1 MWKIYAAAVREYK
14 VTALTP
20 AFFIGAVVV
29 PAVIWGLMFFVGATG
44 LLDSEKPPMEG
55 RIAVVDSTP
64 GQQLTADLSEL
75 FSPEGRARAAEAQMQ
90 ALRAQLDRLPPEMR
104 EQAMNAMPM
113 AEAMIGAT
121 DDGPDVDIVP
131 ITPEDANLNE
141 LREQVRE
148 GDYLALI
155 VVSEESVRIPVP
167 TDSEDAPA
175 APDPNNL
182 GPSQYRIDRAPS
194 LDPDYLGEIQRAVH
208 RVIQNTRYEQAG
220 IDPATVLLIAENSPQ
235 AITTLVTE
243 DGDKAGP
250 SAELVRFLPFI
261 FMMLIY
267 ASVLTGGNYLLMGT
281 LEEKG
286 SRVMEVLLSAVS
298 PTQLLIGKLIGQGLV
313 GLTVVGIYGAVGIAA
328 ADRFNYLAV
337 LPSGIQIVWMALYF
351 FMAYFFLGAMM
362 VAVGAAVTELREA
375 QALYAPIT
383 FSLIIP
389 FVLMFSIMDNP
400 GGIVARIFSFFPP
413 TTPFVMVMRLSQ
425 PSHTVPL
432 WEIGVSLLVGF
443 AGVALMVWVAAKI
456 FRIGVLRYGKPPTLV
471 GLLKWVREA

>member
-29 PAVIWGLMFFVGATG
+29 PAVIWGLMFAVGATG
-44 LLDSEKPPMEG
+44 ILSSEKPPMEG

-64 GQQLTADLSEL
+64 SQELSKRLAES
-75 FSPEGRARAAEAQMQ
+75 FSPEGREEAERRRIMAMERQIETLPEGLREEARRSLSIAA
-90 ALRAQLDRLPPEMR
+90 
-104 EQAMNAMPM
+104 AMAPTGS
-113 AEAMIGAT
+113 E
-121 DDGPDVDIVP
+121 PDIKIVA
-131 ITPEDANLNE
+131 ITPEEADLSD
-141 LREQVRE
+141 LREQVRDGE
-148 GDYLALI
+148 YLALI
-155 VVSEESVRIPVP
+155 VVTDQTIRIPVP
-167 TDSEDAPA
+167 SADGTPQPEE
-175 APDPNNL
+175 PNNL
-182 GPSQYRIDRAPS
+182 GPSQYRIDRAPT
-194 LDPDYLGEIQRAVH
+194 LDPDYLGEIEQAVH
-208 RVIQNTRYEQAG
+208 RVVQDTRYIQSD
-220 IDPATVLLIAENSPQ
+220 IDPATVMLIAQNPPR
-235 AITTLVTE
+235 ALTTLVTE
-243 DGDKAGP
+243 EGDKAGP
-250 SAELVRFLPFI
+250 NAELVRFLPFI

-281 LEEKG
+281 LEEKS

-313 GLTVVGIYGAVGIAA
+313 GLTVVAIYGGVGIAA
-328 ADRFNYLAV
+328 ANQFNYLAV
-337 LPSGIQIVWMALYF
+337 LPSGLQIVWMAAYF
-351 FMAYFFLGAMM
+351 LMAYFFLGAMM

-383 FSLIIP
+383 FSLIVP
-389 FVLMFSIMDNP
+389 FVLMFAIMDNP
-400 GGIVARIFSFFPP
+400 GGVVARIFSFFPP

-425 PSHTVPL
+425 PSHIVPL

-443 AGVALMVWVAAKI
+443 AGVVLMVWVAAKI

>member
-20 AFFIGAVVV
+20 AFFIGAVIV
-29 PAVIWGLMFFVGATG
+29 PAVIWGLMFAVGATG
-44 LLDSEKPPMEG
+44 ILSSEKPPMEG

-64 GQQLTADLSEL
+64 SQQLSDRLSEA
-75 FSPEGRARAAEAQMQ
+75 FSPEGRKLAREAEREARERLLEQYPEHMRQGMPIAEAI
-90 ALRAQLDRLPPEMR
+90 AGTRPEPNV
-104 EQAMNAMPM
+104 E
-113 AEAMIGAT
+113 
-121 DDGPDVDIVP
+121 IVP
-131 ITPEDANLNE
+131 ILPQDADLTE
-141 LREQVRE
+141 LREQVRTGE
-148 GDYLALI
+148 YLALI
-155 VVSEESVRIPVP
+155 VVTERTIQIPVP
-167 TDSEDAPA
+167 TEDGSAQPE
-175 APDPNNL
+175 DPNNL

-194 LDPDYLGEIQRAVH
+194 LDPDYMGEIQQTVH
-208 RVIQNTRYEQAG
+208 RVVQDIRYQQAD
-220 IDPATVLLIAENSPQ
+220 IDPATVLVIAQNAPN
-235 AITTLVTE
+235 ALTTLVTE

-250 SAELVRFLPFI
+250 DADLVRFLPFI

-281 LEEKG
+281 LEEKS

-313 GLTVVGIYGAVGIAA
+313 GLTIVGIYGAIGIAA
-328 ADRFNYLAV
+328 ADRFNFIQF
-337 LPSGIQIVWMALYF
+337 LPSGMQIVWMAAYF
-351 FMAYFFLGAMM
+351 LMAYFFLGAMM

-383 FSLIIP
+383 FSLIVP
-389 FVLMFSIMDNP
+389 FVLMFAIMDNP

-425 PSHTVPL
+425 PSHIVPL
-432 WEIGVSLLVGF
+432 WEIGLSLVVGF
-443 AGVALMVWVAAKI
+443 AGVALMVWAAAKI
-456 FRIGVLRYGKPPTLV
+456 FKIGVLRYGKPPTLV

>member
-20 AFFIGAVVV
+20 AFFIGAVIV

-44 LLDSEKPPMEG
+44 ILDSEKPPMEG
-55 RIAVVDSTP
+55 KIAVVDSTP
-64 GQQLTADLSEL
+64 SQQLSERL
-75 FSPEGRARAAEAQMQ
+75 AEMFSPEGRKAANERAREAAE
-90 ALRAQLDRLPPEMR
+90 RRLELLPEQFR
-104 EQAMNAMPM
+104 EQARQQL
-113 AEAMIGAT
+113 AT
-121 DDGPDVDIVP
+121 VQALAPDENGPNVEIVP
-131 ITPEDANLNE
+131 ITPEAADLNA
-141 LREQVRE
+141 LREQVRSGE
-148 GDYLALI
+148 YLALI
-155 VVSEESVRIPVP
+155 VVTEDTVRIPIP
-167 TDSEDAPA
+167 SEDGTPPA
-175 APDPNNL
+175 QDPNNL

-194 LDPDYLGEIQRAVH
+194 LDPDYLGEIQQAVH
-208 RVIQNTRYEQAG
+208 RVVQDTRYIESD
-220 IDPATVLLIAENSPQ
+220 IDPATVMLIAQNSPQ

-250 SAELVRFLPFI
+250 NTAVVRFLPFI

-313 GLTVVGIYGAVGIAA
+313 GLTVVGIYGIVGIAA

-337 LPSGIQIVWMALYF
+337 LPSGLQIVWMALYF

-389 FVLMFSIMDNP
+389 FVLMFAIMENP
-400 GGIVARIFSFFPP
+400 GGMVARIFSFFPP

-432 WEIGVSLLVGF
+432 WEIGVSLVVGF
-443 AGVALMVWVAAKI
+443 AGVAGMVWIAAKI
-456 FRIGVLRYGKPPTLV
+456 FRIGVLRYGKPPTLI

>member
-1 MWKIYAAAVREYK
+1 MERILEQVPEEMRGQIEGSLPLAQ
-14 VTALTP
+14 ALASQGAEPEVDISAIDP
-20 AFFIGAVVV
+20 A
-29 PAVIWGLMFFVGATG
+29 
-44 LLDSEKPPMEG
+44 
-55 RIAVVDSTP
+55 
-64 GQQLTADLSEL
+64 TADLT
-75 FSPEGRARAAEAQMQ
+75 A
-90 ALRAQLDRLPPEMR
+90 
-104 EQAMNAMPM
+104 
-113 AEAMIGAT
+113 
-121 DDGPDVDIVP
+121 
-131 ITPEDANLNE
+131 
-141 LREQVRE
+141 LREQVRNGE
-148 GDYLALI
+148 FLAVI
-155 VVSEESVRIPVP
+155 VVSEQSIRIPVLM
-167 TDSEDAPA
+167 EDDGEVVAD
-175 APDPNNL
+175 DPNNL
-182 GPSQYRIDRAPS
+182 APSQYRVDRAPS
-194 LDPDYLGEIQRAVH
+194 LDPDYLNQIEQSVH
-208 RVIQNTRYEQAG
+208 RVIQDLRYEQAG
-220 IDPATVLLIAENSPQ
+220 IDPATVLIIAQNAPR

-313 GLTVVGIYGAVGIAA
+313 GLTVVAIYGGVGIAA
-328 ADRFNYLAV
+328 ANQFNYLAV
-337 LPSGIQIVWMALYF
+337 LPSGMQIVWMAMYF

-389 FVLMFSIMDNP
+389 FVLMFAIMDNP
-400 GGIVARIFSFFPP
+400 GGLVARIFSFFPP

-443 AGVALMVWVAAKI
+443 AGVVGMVWIAAKI

>member
-20 AFFIGAVVV
+20 AFFIGAVIV
-29 PAVIWGLMFFVGATG
+29 PAVIWGLMFAVGATNI
-44 LLDSEKPPMEG
+44 LNSEKPPMEG

-64 GQQLTADLSEL
+64 SQVLSERL
-75 FSPEGRARAAEAQMQ
+75 RESFSPEGREEARQNRIIAMERQIETLPESLREEARRSLSVTSAMTTSG
-90 ALRAQLDRLPPEMR
+90 PE
-104 EQAMNAMPM
+104 
-113 AEAMIGAT
+113 
-121 DDGPDVDIVP
+121 PDVEIVAIP
-131 ITPEDANLNE
+131 PQDADLTE
-141 LREQVRE
+141 LREQVRTGE
-148 GDYLALI
+148 YLALI
-155 VVSEESVRIPVP
+155 VVTDQTVRIPVP
-167 TDSEDAPA
+167 TEDGAP
-175 APDPNNL
+175 PVQDPNNL

-194 LDPDYLGEIQRAVH
+194 LDPDYLGEIQQAVH
-208 RVIQNTRYEQAG
+208 RVVQDTRYIQSD
-220 IDPATVLLIAENSPQ
+220 IDPATVMLIAENAPQ

-328 ADRFNYLAV
+328 ANQFNYLAV

-383 FSLIIP
+383 FSLIVP
-389 FVLMFSIMDNP
+389 FVLMFAIMDNP
-400 GGIVARIFSFFPP
+400 GGVVARIFSFFPP

-425 PSHTVPL
+425 PSHIVPL
-432 WEIGVSLLVGF
+432 WEIGLSLVVGF
-443 AGVALMVWVAAKI
+443 AGVALMVWAAAKI

>member
-29 PAVIWGLMFFVGATG
+29 PAVIWGLMFVVGATG
-44 LLDSEKPPMEG
+44 ILSSDKPPMEG
-55 RIAVVDSTP
+55 KIAVVDSTENARVAAS
-64 GQQLTADLSEL
+64 LAEL
-75 FSPEGRARAAEAQMQ
+75 FSPEGRERAREAEREALERMLGQMPEE
-90 ALRAQLDRLPPEMR
+90 LRGQLEGS
-104 EQAMNAMPM
+104 MPM
-113 AEAMIGAT
+113 VSALAT
-121 DDGPDVDIVP
+121 SGSEPSVDIVP
-131 ITPEDANLNE
+131 ISPDGADLEA
-141 LREQVRE
+141 LREAVRS

-155 VVSEESVRIPVP
+155 VVSEQSIRIPIP
-167 TDSEDAPA
+167 TEDGGAPTVS
-175 APDPNNL
+175 DPNNL
-182 GPSQYRIDRAPS
+182 APSRYRIDRAPS
-194 LDPDYLGEIQRAVH
+194 LDPDYLGQIQQAVH
-208 RVIQNTRYEQAG
+208 RSIQDLRYEQAG
-220 IDPATVLLIAENSPQ
+220 IDPATVMLIAQNAPS
-235 AITTLVTE
+235 AITTLVTQ
-243 DGDKAGP
+243 DGDTAGP
-250 SAELVRFLPFI
+250 NAELVRFLPFI

-313 GLTVVGIYGAVGIAA
+313 GLTVVGIYGGVGIAA
-328 ADRFNYLAV
+328 ANQFNYLAV
-337 LPSGIQIVWMALYF
+337 LPSGMQIVWMALYF

-383 FSLIIP
+383 FSLIVP
-389 FVLMFSIMDNP
+389 FVLMFAIMDNP
-400 GGIVARIFSFFPP
+400 GGMVARIFSFFPP

-432 WEIGVSLLVGF
+432 WEIGVSMLVGF
-443 AGVALMVWVAAKI
+443 AGVALMVWIAAKI

>member
-29 PAVIWGLMFFVGATG
+29 PAVIWGLMFAVGATG
-44 LLDSEKPPMEG
+44 LLSSAKPPMEG
-55 RIAVVDSTP
+55 TIAVVDSTP
-64 GQQLTADLSEL
+64 NQHLADRLREV
-75 FSPEGRARAAEAQMQ
+75 FSPEGREEAKRRQII
-90 ALRAQLDRLPPEMR
+90 ALEREIERLPEEFREDARRQLSMFAAIASTGNEPNVEIEAIPA
-104 EQAMNAMPM
+104 EQADLA
-113 AEAMIGAT
+113 
-121 DDGPDVDIVP
+121 
-131 ITPEDANLNE
+131 E
-141 LREQVRE
+141 LRERVRR
-148 GDYLALI
+148 GDYLAL
-155 VVSEESVRIPVP
+155 VVVTEQTVRIPVP
-167 TDSEDAPA
+167 SEEGAVQTPD
-175 APDPNNL
+175 DPNNL
-182 GPSQYRIDRAPS
+182 GPSQFRIDRAPS
-194 LDPDYLGEIQRAVH
+194 LDPDYLTEIQQSVH
-208 RVIQNTRYEQAG
+208 RVIQDTRYAQSG
-220 IDPATVLLIAENSPQ
+220 IDPATVMLIAQNAPR

-243 DGDKAGP
+243 TGDKAGP

-328 ADRFNYLAV
+328 ANQFNYLAV
-337 LPSGIQIVWMALYF
+337 LPSGMQIVWMAMYF

-383 FSLIIP
+383 FSLIVP
-389 FVLMFSIMDNP
+389 FVLMFAIMDNP
-400 GGIVARIFSFFPP
+400 GGVVARIFSFFPP

-443 AGVALMVWVAAKI
+443 AGVAGMVWIAAKI

>member
-148 GDYLALI
+148 GEYLALI

-208 RVIQNTRYEQAG
+208 RVIQSR
-220 IDPATVLLIAENSPQ
+220 
-235 AITTLVTE
+235 
-243 DGDKAGP
+243 
-250 SAELVRFLPFI
+250 R
-261 FMMLIY
+261 
-267 ASVLTGGNYLLMGT
+267 ASI
-281 LEEKG
+281 
-286 SRVMEVLLSAVS
+286 R
-298 PTQLLIGKLIGQGLV
+298 
-313 GLTVVGIYGAVGIAA
+313 
-328 ADRFNYLAV
+328 
-337 LPSGIQIVWMALYF
+337 
-351 FMAYFFLGAMM
+351 
-362 VAVGAAVTELREA
+362 
-375 QALYAPIT
+375 
-383 FSLIIP
+383 
-389 FVLMFSIMDNP
+389 
-400 GGIVARIFSFFPP
+400 
-413 TTPFVMVMRLSQ
+413 Q
-425 PSHTVPL
+425 PSCSSPKTRPRPL
-432 WEIGVSLLVGF
+432 
-443 AGVALMVWVAAKI
+443 
-456 FRIGVLRYGKPPTLV
+456 PP
-471 GLLKWVREA
+471 W

>member
-20 AFFIGAVVV
+20 AFFIGAVIV
-29 PAVIWGLMFFVGATG
+29 PAVIWGLMFAVGATG
-44 LLDSEKPPMEG
+44 ILSSEKPPMEG

-64 GQQLTADLSEL
+64 SQQLSDRLSEA
-75 FSPEGRARAAEAQMQ
+75 FSPEGRKRAREAEREARERLLEQYPEQMRQSMPIAEAI
-90 ALRAQLDRLPPEMR
+90 AGTRPEPNV
-104 EQAMNAMPM
+104 E
-113 AEAMIGAT
+113 
-121 DDGPDVDIVP
+121 IVA
-131 ITPEDANLNE
+131 ITPQEADLSA
-141 LREQVRE
+141 LREQVRSGE
-148 GDYLALI
+148 YLALI
-155 VVSEESVRIPVP
+155 VVTEDTVRIPVP
-167 TDSEDAPA
+167 TGDGTPQPRE
-175 APDPNNL
+175 PNNL

-194 LDPDYLGEIQRAVH
+194 LDPDYLGEIEQAVH
-208 RVIQNTRYEQAG
+208 RVVQDTRYIQSD
-220 IDPATVLLIAENSPQ
+220 IDPATVMLIAQNPPQ
-235 AITTLVTE
+235 ALTTLVTE

-250 SAELVRFLPFI
+250 NAELVRFLPFI

-281 LEEKG
+281 LEEKS

-313 GLTVVGIYGAVGIAA
+313 GLTVVGIYGGVGIAA
-328 ADRFNYLAV
+328 ADQFNFLQF
-337 LPSGIQIVWMALYF
+337 LPSGLQIVWMALYF

-383 FSLIIP
+383 FSLIVP
-389 FVLMFSIMDNP
+389 FVLMFAIMDNP
-400 GGIVARIFSFFPP
+400 GGVIARIFSFFPP

-432 WEIGVSLLVGF
+432 WEIGLSMLVGF

-456 FRIGVLRYGKPPTLV
+456 FRIGVLRYGKPPTLI

>member
-29 PAVIWGLMFFVGATG
+29 PAVIWGLLFAVGATG
-44 LLDSEKPPMEG
+44 LLSSAKPPMEG

-64 GQQLTADLSEL
+64 QARVASSLAES
-75 FSPEGRARAAEAQMQ
+75 FSPEGRKRAREAQRE
-90 ALRAQLDRLPPEMR
+90 ALERLLEQYPDQLRG
-104 EQAMNAMPM
+104 AMPIAQTM
-113 AEAMIGAT
+113 MGAAQE
-121 DDGPDVDIVP
+121 PNVDIVP
-131 ITPEDANLNE
+131 IDPDGADLAA
-141 LREQVRE
+141 LREQVRS

-155 VVSEESVRIPVP
+155 VVTERSLQIPIPV
-167 TDSEDAPA
+167 EDGGKAPSPA
-175 APDPNNL
+175 DPFNL
-182 GPSQYRIDRAPS
+182 APSQYRIDRAPT
-194 LDPDYLGEIQRAVH
+194 LDPDYQVQIEQAVH
-208 RVIQNTRYEQAG
+208 RVIQDLRYEQSG
-220 IDPATVLLIAENSPQ
+220 IDPATVMLIAQIAPR

-243 DGDKAGP
+243 TGDQAGP

-313 GLTVVGIYGAVGIAA
+313 GLTVVAIYGGVGIAA
-328 ADRFNYLAV
+328 ANQFNYLAV
-337 LPSGIQIVWMALYF
+337 LPSGMQIVWMAAYF
-351 FMAYFFLGAMM
+351 LMAYFFLGAMM

-383 FSLIIP
+383 FSLIVP
-389 FVLMFSIMDNP
+389 FVLMFAIMDNP
-400 GGIVARIFSFFPP
+400 GGVVARVSSFFPP

-432 WEIGVSLLVGF
+432 WEIGVSMLVGF

>member
-29 PAVIWGLMFFVGATG
+29 PAVIWGLMFAVGATG
-44 LLDSEKPPMEG
+44 ILSSEKPAMKG
-55 RIAVVDSTP
+55 TIAVVDSTP
-64 GQQLTADLSEL
+64 NARVATSLAEI
-75 FSPEGRARAAEAQMQ
+75 FSPEGRARAREAQREAMERMLERVPENMRGQMQDAMPLTQ
-90 ALRAQLDRLPPEMR
+90 ALGAQGPEP
-104 EQAMNAMPM
+104 E
-113 AEAMIGAT
+113 
-121 DDGPDVDIVP
+121 VDISP
-131 ITPEDANLNE
+131 IAPETADLSA
-141 LREQVRE
+141 LREQVRS

-155 VVSEESVRIPVP
+155 VVSEQSLRIPVP
-167 TDSEDAPA
+167 SADETSP
-175 APDPNNL
+175 PPLDPNNL
-182 GPSQYRIDRAPS
+182 APSQYRIDRAPS
-194 LDPDYLGEIQRAVH
+194 LDPDYLNQIEQSVH
-208 RVIQNTRYEQAG
+208 RVIQDLRYEEAG
-220 IDPATVLLIAENSPQ
+220 IDPATVLLIAQNAPQ

-250 SAELVRFLPFI
+250 NAEVVRFLPFI

-313 GLTVVGIYGAVGIAA
+313 GLTVVGIYGGVGIAA
-328 ADRFNYLAV
+328 ADQFNFLQF
-337 LPSGIQIVWMALYF
+337 LPSGLQIVWMALYF

-383 FSLIIP
+383 FSLIVP
-389 FVLMFSIMDNP
+389 FVLMFAIMDNP
-400 GGIVARIFSFFPP
+400 GGVIARIFSFFPP

-432 WEIGVSLLVGF
+432 WEIGLSMLVGF

-456 FRIGVLRYGKPPTLV
+456 FRIGVLRYGKPPTLI